1 MNVSIEANF
10 FLNIFCLIFWTI
22 LIIFWW
28 LKTQKLK
35 KFLKNIFIFLLWVLF
50 SLFPWLSKNI
60 YDSYPDITISKIIKW
75 NPEVIRVDLEKIFT
89 KEEILEKNE
98 EKAKRRLED
107 PVTTNEDLKR
117 YLWYESW
124 ILPYIKLPWNLT
136 MQLNQ
141 SWKFT
146 EISFVFFALLPLIFI
161 FLPFTNKNFY
171 LFIILFL
178 LFELFLFLNPN
189 IFTENLKNFLAWI
202 EIPFGYFIVFLFIII
217 PILLINYFLP
227 KKEKFFIF
235 RLNLF
240 FSAIY
245 IFLWSISSF
254 WVVWYWITM
263 YFCLLFMIWFCAKY
277 IIEIKENDNSN
288 EKFFWSLVFFL
299 VFFSFLILTTIP
311 HTISNFQI
319 KSYLDYKTWNKSS
332 LADSFDLHS
341 GYEKIFFELNIKDS
355 MKKDFINEKI
365 DKEILKI
372 EFSKTEKN
380 ISEIVDFL
388 KDLEEKWDLQAK
400 KSLENIYNWILYPA
414 LKYQNPE
421 KIFRL
426 WTFMK
431 YYISKNQERVFED
444 SLVFYFYDY
453 IFDENDDKTWENFKK
468 LWFKYLVLD
477 LWTAT
482 IDNSKIHWLTK
493 RYEALLSALK
503 SEKLELIATD
513 SICLRFATELGDKEK
528 FFKISSISYDSYDEK
543 WNKISRTEKL
553 IWCAEEIHNFL
564 KEDFDLKKFS
574 YLKKYLWLDILEIKS
589 KLPKSSYAIYKVK

>member
-10 FLNIFCLIFWTI
+10 FLNIFCLIFWII
-22 LIIFWW
+22 LIVFWW

-35 KFLKNIFIFLLWVLF
+35 KFFKNIFVFLLWVLF
-50 SLFPWLSKNI
+50 ALFPWFSKNI
-60 YDSYPDITISKIIKW
+60 YDSYPEITISKIIKW
-75 NPEVIRVDLEKIFT
+75 NPEVVKVDLEKIFT

-117 YLWYESW
+117 YLWYETW

-146 EISFVFFALLPLIFI
+146 EISFVFFTLLPLIFI
-161 FLPFTNKNFY
+161 FLPFANKNFY
-171 LFIILFL
+171 LFFILLL

-189 IFTENLKNFLAWI
+189 IFTENIKNFLAWI
-202 EIPFGYFIVFLFIII
+202 ELPFGYFVVFLFIIV
-217 PILLINYFLP
+217 PILIIDYFLP

-311 HTISNFQI
+311 YTIANFQT
-319 KSYLDYKTWNKSS
+319 KSYLDYKIWNKSS

-365 DKEILKI
+365 DKEILKM
-372 EFSKTEKN
+372 EFFQTEKS

-400 KSLENIYNWILYPA
+400 KSLENIYYWILYPTS
-414 LKYQNPE
+414 KYQNPE